1 MASTYSPS
9 LKLELIGNGD
19 QSGTWGTTTNNN
31 LGTLLEQAITGVQ
44 NITMSNAD
52 YTLTNYNGVVDEARN
67 AVLVVGGTNSA
78 VRQIIIPANQEK
90 LYVIRNATSGGYAI
104 TIGAITG
111 ATISIPN
118 GVTAQVYYDGTDCF
132 SSQTGSAGN
141 FTVNGTLTAT
151 GITDTG
157 ALSATTISGTTIT
170 ASTQF
175 SGPGTGLTGT
185 ASGLTVGTAT
195 TATTATNATNLAT
208 TNFTITESGGK
219 LLIKYGATTI
229 ASIDSS
235 GNIIS
240 AANVTAYGT
249 P

>member
-52 YTLTNYNGVVDEARN
+52 YTLTNYNGVTDEARN

-78 VRQIIIPANQEK
+78 IRQIVIPTNQEK

-104 TIGAITG
+104 TIGAVTG
-111 ATISIPN
+111 TTVSIPN

-141 FTVNGTLTAT
+141 FNVNGDLTVT
-151 GITDTG
+151 GTSAFTG
-157 ALSATTISGTTIT
+157 SAYGSAGTTAMTSGFFYIPAAGGVPTGVPTAIT
-170 ASTQF
+170 GRVPMYYDSTNNNF
-175 SGPGTGLTGT
+175 YVYNGAWKKVALT
-185 ASGLTVGTAT
+185 
-195 TATTATNATNLAT
+195 
-208 TNFTITESGGK
+208 
-219 LLIKYGATTI
+219 
-229 ASIDSS
+229 
-235 GNIIS
+235 
-240 AANVTAYGT
+240 
-249 P
+249 